1 MKVKK
6 KWKEYVHQIALACLL
21 ICCIVTCVPQ
31 TTKADT
37 KKKKISIVPST
48 TMVKPS
54 DEDMDDKH
62 QPLPFLLSQSSS
74 PVYCFAVTNG
84 SGSPEWYFISKEKF
98 SIDYYSTN
106 GEASNKPRES
116 FLCSKDGVYGNGYG
130 DFYYLSFGNFG
141 IVDSIFYSDFDGFYY
156 DLDLRAVTDDLVE
169 GKRVA
174 KLLMVFAKF
183 LYTDEWTNGGM
194 DFIGDDHANGSDDAE
209 GGIDNPIFDSDI
221 GCPIITRKIT
231 RDLSGVDSGNSGAGG
246 SLHVGET
253 QVGDNIYYDNGGL
266 ENGGNGFYTSFT
278 WKNSTTTGFS
288 LNKNKYAQTFL
299 QVRIQNRSVIY
310 SNLKHTKV
318 KRKLDSYGENSLVYD
333 SWAVSK
339 KPLYFNLSSE
349 SFLKK
354 YLPKYYE
361 EINSPVNLTNA
372 LFLGNKYAFQF
383 RIICTDD
390 LSVIPGSG
398 GNSKW
403 HCGRW
408 TEVTVNCDVLED
420 DDPYQKTGDIDS
432 NGDFVQKEDDTTT
445 KIDDSSS
452 GQADNMDDFKDSA
465 ENGTKK
471 GLDTSGFGWDDFKN
485 LINECKQ
492 VPGLIKSVFSFL
504 PDWVLVF
511 ITIGFGIWIFVL
523 IKRAIV

>member
-98 SIDYYSTN
+98 SIDCYSTN

-141 IVDSIFYSDFDGFYY
+141 IVDSIFYLEFDGFYY
-156 DLDLRAVTDDLVE
+156 DLDLRAVTDDLIE

-174 KLLMVFAKF
+174 KSLMVFAKF

-209 GGIDNPIFDSDI
+209 GGVNNPIEDSEI
-221 GCPIITRKIT
+221 GTIEI
-231 RDLSGVDSGNSGAGG
+231 SGKAYAQDATANS
-246 SLHVGET
+246 
-253 QVGDNIYYDNGGL
+253 DNID
-266 ENGGNGFYTSFT
+266 EQFYTKWN
-278 WKNSTTTGFS
+278 WKNKTSTGFS
-288 LNKNKYAQTFL
+288 LTKNKYHMT
-299 QVRIQNRSVIY
+299 RIQVMVESRCLVY
-310 SNLKHTKV
+310 SDLKHKKV
-318 KRKLDSYGENSLVYD
+318 KEKFENYGERNKLKNGILPTD
-333 SWAVSK
+333 
-339 KPLYFNLSSE
+339 KPHTIY
-349 SFLKK
+349 LKDVMSA
-354 YLPKYYE
+354 LPKTKGEFHNVLFCGYNFKYYWRVMCNDSPTGTGKWYCGGWRAVDLNQDSNKSKD
-361 EINSPVNLTNA
+361 INDTNNGH
-372 LFLGNKYAFQF
+372 FDDDGNWVKDEDDGHNNTTDFSDDISGQNPDDANDT
-383 RIICTDD
+383 ITNPKKDTDD
-390 LSVIPGSG
+390 
-398 GNSKW
+398 K
-403 HCGRW
+403 
-408 TEVTVNCDVLED
+408 
-420 DDPYQKTGDIDS
+420 
-432 NGDFVQKEDDTTT
+432 
-445 KIDDSSS
+445 
-452 GQADNMDDFKDSA
+452 
-465 ENGTKK
+465 
-471 GLDTSGFGWDDFKN
+471 FGWDDFKN
-485 LINECKQ
+485 LINECRQ

-511 ITIGFGIWIFVL
+511 IAIGFGIWIFVL
-523 IKRAIV
+523 IKCAIV

>member
-84 SGSPEWYFISKEKF
+84 SGSPEWHFISKEKF

-141 IVDSIFYSDFDGFYY
+141 IVDSIFYSEFDGFYY
-156 DLDLRAVTDDLVE
+156 DLDLRAVTDDLIE

-174 KLLMVFAKF
+174 KSLMVFAKF

-209 GGIDNPIFDSDI
+209 GGVNNPIEDSEI
-221 GCPIITRKIT
+221 GTIEI
-231 RDLSGVDSGNSGAGG
+231 SGKAYAQDATANS
-246 SLHVGET
+246 
-253 QVGDNIYYDNGGL
+253 DNID
-266 ENGGNGFYTSFT
+266 EQFYTKWN
-278 WKNSTTTGFS
+278 WKNKTSTGFS
-288 LNKNKYAQTFL
+288 LTKNKYHMT
-299 QVRIQNRSVIY
+299 RIQVMVESRCLVY
-310 SNLKHTKV
+310 SDLKHKTV
-318 KRKLDSYGENSLVYD
+318 KEKFENYGERNKLKNGILPTD
-333 SWAVSK
+333 
-339 KPLYFNLSSE
+339 KPHTIY
-349 SFLKK
+349 LKDVMSA
-354 YLPKYYE
+354 LPKTKGEFHNVLFCGYNFKYYWRVMCNDSPTGTGKWYCGGWRAVDLNQDSNKSKD
-361 EINSPVNLTNA
+361 INDTNNGH
-372 LFLGNKYAFQF
+372 FDDDGNWVKDEDDGHNNTTDFSDDISGQNPDDANDT
-383 RIICTDD
+383 ITNPKKDTDD
-390 LSVIPGSG
+390 
-398 GNSKW
+398 K
-403 HCGRW
+403 
-408 TEVTVNCDVLED
+408 
-420 DDPYQKTGDIDS
+420 
-432 NGDFVQKEDDTTT
+432 
-445 KIDDSSS
+445 
-452 GQADNMDDFKDSA
+452 
-465 ENGTKK
+465 
-471 GLDTSGFGWDDFKN
+471 FGWDDFKN
-485 LINECKQ
+485 LINECRQ

-511 ITIGFGIWIFVL
+511 IAIGFGIWIFVL
-523 IKRAIV
+523 IKCAIV

>member
-54 DEDMDDKH
+54 DEDIDDKH
-62 QPLPFLLSQSSS
+62 QPLPFLLTQSSS
-74 PVYCFAVTNG
+74 PVYCFAVTDG

-106 GEASNKPRES
+106 GEASNKPKES
-116 FLCSKDGVYGNGYG
+116 SLCSKDGVYGNGYG

-141 IVDSIFYSDFDGFYY
+141 IVDSIFYSVFDGFYY
-156 DLDLRAVTDDLVE
+156 DLDLRAVTDDLIE

-174 KLLMVFAKF
+174 KSLMVFAKF
-183 LYTDEWTNGGM
+183 LYTDEWTNDGM
-194 DFIGDDHANGSDDAE
+194 DFIGDDHANGSDDVE
-209 GGIDNPIFDSDI
+209 GGINNPIEDADI
-221 GCPIITRKIT
+221 GCLVISKKKSS
-231 RDLSGVDSGNSGAGG
+231 DLSGLGDNGNS
-246 SLHVGET
+246 
-253 QVGDNIYYDNGGL
+253 DYK
-266 ENGGNGFYTSFT
+266 ENLFRVRFG
-278 WKNSTTTGFS
+278 WKYKTNTGFS
-288 LNKNKYAQTFL
+288 LQKNKYAQTFI
-299 QVRIQNRSVIY
+299 QVRVQNRSVIY
-310 SNLKHTKV
+310 KNLRHTEI
-318 KRKLDSYGENSLVYD
+318 KRKLNSYGENAIIYNSLPVD
-333 SWAVSK
+333 HQ
-339 KPLYFNLSSE
+339 PLVVTLTDAD
-349 SFLKK
+349 FLKK
-354 YLPKYYE
+354 YLPKYYA
-361 EINSPVNLTNA
+361 EINTPTNLTNA

-383 RIICTDD
+383 RVVCTDD

-408 TEVTVNCDVLED
+408 TETSVDFDPVTPTD
-420 DDPYQKTGDIDS
+420 DEQKTGDIDD
-432 NGDFVQKEDDTTT
+432 NGDFVQNENDTTT
-445 KIDDSSS
+445 KIDDASDK
-452 GQADNMDDFKDSA
+452 QYDDDDDAEDDFNNSSKNDK
-465 ENGTKK
+465 NDK
-471 GLDTSGFGWDDFKN
+471 FGWDDFKN

-504 PDWVLVF
+504 PGWVLVF
-511 ITIGFGIWIFVL
+511 VALAFGIWLFVL